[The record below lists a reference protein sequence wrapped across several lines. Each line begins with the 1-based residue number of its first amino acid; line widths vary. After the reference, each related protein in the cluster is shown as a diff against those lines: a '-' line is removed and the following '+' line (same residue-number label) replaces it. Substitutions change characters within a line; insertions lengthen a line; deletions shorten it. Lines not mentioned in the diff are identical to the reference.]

1 MYARR
6 WLLRGHLQFPRTQA
20 EHDVAA
26 KPDNVGPV
34 TPFEAKD
41 ADVSDA
47 LQLEDALQT
56 AMLITRS
63 AAAVAQDAAYTALVA
78 ATTAKSEQYTR
89 VSQCLLTELRA
100 LRREHKR
107 VKNKLQKQ
115 PPRSTQATRL
125 AAEAVKRRALRS
137 ESGRQRGRTERKLPP
152 ELGTFPSRHRPRS
165 KRRQQPTVPVRQ
177 PWC

>member
-6 WLLRGHLQFPRTQA
+6 WLLR
-20 EHDVAA
+20 A
-26 KPDNVGPV
+26 KPDTIGPV

-41 ADVSDA
+41 VDVSDA

-63 AAAVAQDAAYTALVA
+63 AVAVAQDAAYTALVA

-89 VSQCLLTELRA
+89 ASQCLLTELRA
-100 LRREHKR
+100 LRCEHKR
-107 VKNKLQKQ
+107 VKNKLQEQ
-115 PPRSTQATRL
+115 PPRSTHATRL

-137 ESGRQRGRTERKLPP
+137 EFGQRGRTERKLPP

-165 KRRQQPTVPVRQ
+165 KRRQQPTVSARQ